1 MAEDGI
7 HEVVRRVV
15 VLGLG
20 NLLLGDEGAGVH
32 VVEQLR
38 LTGGLPGVELVD
50 GGTAGYSLMGYFEGS
65 SLVVIVDA
73 AADGNPPGT
82 VTRLRPAFSAD
93 YPPAWTSHDIGM
105 KNLIDA
111 LALTDSRPDIVLF
124 TISVAEPDRATLD
137 LSPQVDRA
145 VRETADRIRAFLSG
159 C

>member
-1 MAEDGI
+1 MAEDGM
-7 HEVVRRVV
+7 HEVGRRVV

-32 VVEQLR
+32 VVEMLR

-82 VTRLRPAFSAD
+82 VTRLRPAFAAD
-93 YPPAWTSHDIGM
+93 YPPAWTSHDVGL

-111 LALTDSRPDIVLF
+111 LALTDRRPDIVLF

-137 LSPQVDRA
+137 LSPQVDIA

-159 C
+159 R